1 MTTAKQHRLQKLA
14 LKRELRKNS
23 SGKYVLE
30 ASPLW
35 KLRGPKKLAT
45 LLNMSIEEVLS
56 VAKVPA
62 YHRFDVPS
70 KKPGKE
76 PRHVQEPRELTLHLH
91 YQFTKLLDRVVRP
104 AFLHSATKKRSHVT
118 NAQAHLGTDPVVC
131 TDIQKF
137 YENTTRAHVKAF
149 LRVDLGWPIDLAG
162 LMADALTVDGHLPT
176 GSSVSP
182 LLSYFT
188 HRRLF
193 AEIEQ
198 ICLIKGCT
206 VTLFVDDITVSGKHA
221 TTTLLHQIKRV
232 LWRADLIAH
241 KDRSARTG
249 SAVVIT
255 GAVRDD
261 TKLRLRN
268 EHRKSIVGLLNK
280 LEADGLTIEDEKSL
294 TAKIAAAKCVDEIGT
309 APLKRK
315 FLELSASNKLIVGCP
330 HLPVVPAPQQRHRQ
344 RRADQRIQHV

>member
-1 MTTAKQHRLQKLA
+1 MTINKQHRLQKLA
-14 LKRELRKNS
+14 LKRELRRNS
-23 SGKYVLE
+23 SGKYALE

-45 LLNMSIEEVLS
+45 LLNMSPEEVHS

-62 YHRFDVPS
+62 YHHFDVPS

-91 YQFTKLLDRVVRP
+91 YQFTKLLDRIIRP
-104 AFLHSATKKRSHVT
+104 TFLHSATKKRSHVT
-118 NAQAHLGTDPVVC
+118 NAEAHIGTDPVVC

-198 ICLIKGCT
+198 ICLDKGCT

-221 TTTLLHQIKRV
+221 TMGLLHRIKRV
-232 LWRADLIAH
+232 LWRAGLVTH
-241 KDRSARTG
+241 EDRSAST
-249 SAVVIT
+249 SSPVIIT
-255 GAVRDD
+255 GTVRED
-261 TKLRLRN
+261 TELKLRN
-268 EHRKSIVGLLNK
+268 KHRKSIVGLLNQ
-280 LEADGLTIEDEKSL
+280 LENGDLTIKDRDSL
-294 TAKIAAAKCVDEIGT
+294 AAKISAAKCVDATGT
-309 APLKRK
+309 TPFERK
-315 FLELSASNKLIVGCP
+315 FSASKNKALHGITSKNFSFLTPPAMPDGGTSP
-330 HLPVVPAPQQRHRQ
+330 LPT
-344 RRADQRIQHV
+344 

>member
-1 MTTAKQHRLQKLA
+1 MTTNKQHRLQKLA
-14 LKRELRKNS
+14 LKRGLRRNS
-23 SGKYVLE
+23 SEKYALE
-30 ASPLW
+30 DSPLC
-35 KLRGPKKLAT
+35 KPLGPKKLAA
-45 LLNMSIEEVLS
+45 LINMSVEEFHS
-56 VAKVPA
+56 VAKFPV
-62 YHRFDVPS
+62 YHYFDVPS

-91 YQFTKLLDRVVRP
+91 YQFTKLLDRIVRP
-104 AFLHSATKKRSHVT
+104 VFLHSATKKRSHVT
-118 NAQAHLGTDPVVC
+118 NAEAHLGTDPVVC

-149 LRVDLGWPIDLAG
+149 LWGDLGWPIDLAG

-198 ICLIKGCT
+198 ICLAKGCT

-280 LEADGLTIEDEKSL
+280 LEADGLTIEDQKSL
-294 TAKIAAAKCVDEIGT
+294 AAKIAAAKCVDEIGT

-315 FLELSASNKLIVGCP
+315 FLELSASNKLIV
-330 HLPVVPAPQQRHRQ
+330 
-344 RRADQRIQHV
+344 